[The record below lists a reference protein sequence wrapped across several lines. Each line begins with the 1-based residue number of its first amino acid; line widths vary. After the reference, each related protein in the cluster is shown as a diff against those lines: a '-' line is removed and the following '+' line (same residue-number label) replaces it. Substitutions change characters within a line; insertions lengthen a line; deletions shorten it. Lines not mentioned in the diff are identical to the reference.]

1 MSAVHDGC
9 DSVHCTQQLSPS
21 SPKEIWQQLK
31 QPLQHNGR
39 CRSFR
44 PILYAVTALQGDDFP
59 LRDNLSCFEVVSRYV
74 RSSQWQRFLNWQ
86 PTSWNVGNWEVDF

>member
-44 PILYAVTALQGDDFP
+44 PILYAVTALQDDDFP

-74 RSSQWQRFLNWQ
+74 RSSQWQGFL
-86 PTSWNVGNWEVDF
+86 SW